1 MAKFT
6 ALSETDIV
14 GSTDSLPF
22 PPSISS
28 VAGST
33 TAFYTAFSPFTDY
46 YIFNTSPPGFAA
58 TATITSFS
66 HLSLPSPFAA
76 GAGQVNQIWKA
87 DPGDTYLMGQGGT
100 PSTDTYL
107 GLALTAKVGD
117 LTKTN
122 GTEQQINQFFFK
134 FDDAIHGSDED
145 DMLCGWAGKDKIW
158 GEEGDDEFYYGQG
171 MGKDK
176 IMDLNKKKDSVILDT
191 DLVKNFNKL
200 VGDVVLKNGKMVL
213 KFSSSEKLVIYGID
227 NFSDLKKV
235 VAFDDFT
242 DFS

>member
-1 MAKFT
+1 MAKFYAT
-6 ALSETDIV
+6 GEADIV
-14 GSTDSLPF
+14 GSTDLISLPTVGAA
-22 PPSISS
+22 P
-28 VAGST
+28 VT
-33 TAFYTAFSPFTDY
+33 TNNFAVVNTTDY
-46 YIFNTSPPGFAA
+46 YDFYTE
-58 TATITSFS
+58 TAPIALGSNIKSWS
-66 HLSLPSPFAA
+66 HLTYNGPFTT
-76 GAGQVNQIWKA
+76 GKGEVDQMWKA
-87 DPGDTYLMGQGGT
+87 DSGDTYLLSDIIALFVT
-100 PSTDTYL
+100 PGVVL
-107 GLALTAKVGD
+107 GKTAF
-117 LTKTN
+117 
-122 GTEQQINQFFFK
+122 TEQEGNQFFFK

-200 VGDVVLKNGKMVL
+200 VGDVVLKNGKVVL